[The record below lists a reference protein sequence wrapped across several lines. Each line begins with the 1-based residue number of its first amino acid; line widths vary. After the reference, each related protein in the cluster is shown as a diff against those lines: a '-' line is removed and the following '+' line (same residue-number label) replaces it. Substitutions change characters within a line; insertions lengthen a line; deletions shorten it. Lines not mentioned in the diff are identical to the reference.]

1 MRETSKALYL
11 VSGILNIICVFV
23 LIVLASIIGSYSNN
37 KEFLDEIIKSS
48 TTIKTYEEAKTFIGV
63 FIFFMVVLIIAYM
76 VETCLTYVARKNL
89 VNNSS
94 SIAIHIVMIALAA
107 ISGNIF
113 LLIASIFGVAAI
125 AEDNKKNNIE

>member
-23 LIVLASIIGSYSNN
+23 LIVLATIIGSNSNN

-48 TTIKTYEEAKTFIGV
+48 TTINTYEEAKTFIGV
-63 FIFFMVVLIIAYM
+63 FIFFMVVFNIAYM
-76 VETCLTYVARKNL
+76 VETCLIYVARKNL

-94 SIAIHIVMIALAA
+94 SIAIHIVMIVLASV
-107 ISGNIF
+107 SGNIF

>member
-23 LIVLASIIGSYSNN
+23 LIVLATIIGSNSNN

-48 TTIKTYEEAKTFIGV
+48 TTINTYEEAKTFIGV
-63 FIFFMVVLIIAYM
+63 FIFFMVVFIIAYM
-76 VETCLTYVARKNL
+76 VETCLIYVARKNL

-94 SIAIHIVMIALAA
+94 SIAIHIVMIVLAS